1 MENPILLYYVTATI
15 FTLMLGIGI
24 NYPIRDLVSLWRQR
38 DLLVRS
44 LLAVIVLVPLWVAI
58 LLLVFNL
65 PLEEATGLAL
75 LAAAPGAPLMNKRT
89 QLATGHTTY
98 APSLLL
104 TQGLLAVVVTPV
116 IVGIF
121 NVCFDF
127 PTARVS
133 IYQVALQVG
142 EVTFLPVL
150 IGLLI
155 RRFAPGT
162 AERIGKPVRVIGD
175 VMFGL
180 MALLLIVLLAAVSD
194 ARAMLLLGWTP
205 VLGIIAMAGGGLAIG
220 HLLGGPSL
228 ETRST
233 LAIASIARNVGLAL
247 FIAGL
252 YDYGQLVI
260 FTIISYMLLGSV
272 MGILYS
278 IWCKRHMAKEVTI
291 A

>member
-1 MENPILLYYVTATI
+1 MENSIIMYFITATI

-24 NYPIRDLVSLWRQR
+24 NYPIRDLISLWRQR
-38 DLLVRS
+38 ELLVRS
-44 LLAVIVLVPLWVAI
+44 LLAVVVLVPLWVAV
-58 LLLVFNL
+58 LLMVFNL
-65 PLEEATGLAL
+65 SIEQATGLAL
-75 LAAAPGAPLMNKRT
+75 LAAAPGAPLTNKRT
-89 QLATGHTTY
+89 QMAAGHTTY
-98 APSLLL
+98 APSLQL
-104 TQGLLAVVVTPV
+104 TLALLAVIVTPV

-121 NVCFDF
+121 NACFDF

-162 AERIGKPVRVIGD
+162 AERIGKPVRVIAD

-180 MALLLIVLLAAVSD
+180 MALLLIVLLAAVADVRS
-194 ARAMLLLGWTP
+194 MLLLGWMP

-228 ETRST
+228 ETGSI

-260 FTIISYMLLGSV
+260 FTIINYMLLGSV
-272 MGILYS
+272 IGIFYS
-278 IWCKRHMAKEVTI
+278 IWCRRHMAKTVTI

>member
-1 MENPILLYYVTATI
+1 MDNSIILYFITATI

-24 NYPIRDLVSLWRQR
+24 NYPLRDLVSLWQQR
-38 DLLVRS
+38 ELLIRS

-58 LLLVFNL
+58 VLLAFNL

-89 QLATGHTTY
+89 QIATGHTTY

-104 TQGLLAVVVTPV
+104 TQGLLAVVVTPF
-116 IVGIF
+116 ILNIF
-121 NVCFDF
+121 NIYFDF

-180 MALLLIVLLAAVSD
+180 MALLLIVLLAAVAD
-194 ARAMLLLGWTP
+194 VRAMLLLGWTP

-260 FTIISYMLLGSV
+260 STIISYMLLGSL
-272 MGILYS
+272 MGILYA
-278 IWCKRHMAKEVTI
+278 IWCKRQMVRKVKI